1 MSERQLWYAIQLM
14 QILALGL
21 IKIAALSFY
30 RRIFC
35 PLKPSIL
42 NTTIWILICL
52 TVTWT
57 ITCIITYVAACGSHP
72 SAAWEGNIPYVLYC
86 GKNTLPFEEAYAI
99 SDFVLDVFVL
109 ATPIP
114 SVRST
119 YNIALGQGR

>member
-1 MSERQLWYAIQLM
+1 M

-35 PLKPSIL
+35 PHKSSIL
-42 NTTIWILICL
+42 NTTIWVLIYL
-52 TVTWT
+52 TIAWT
-57 ITCIITYVAACGSHP
+57 VGCIISYVAACGSHP

-99 SDFVLDVFVL
+99 SDFALDVFVL
-109 ATPIP
+109 AIPIP
-114 SVRST
+114 SVWSNFPT
-119 YNIALGQGR
+119 SLGRGH